1 MLSSCISHDNLI
13 NDATLNYKLNVVCMS
28 LMQMNVHLEMQS
40 HDILSSILSSNFHS
54 MGSQSIRQQEYQ
66 DHSPFPTFGIL

>member
-40 HDILSSILSSNFHS
+40 HDILISILSSDIHS
-54 MGSQSIRQQEYQ
+54 MGSQSTRQQENQ